1 MYAVVVREAGD
12 AEAITSSA
20 EHLEANV
27 IPAVRRAPGI
37 VSAVYMT
44 DGSGNALSVFVFE
57 TEEAARSAMDRMR
70 TAPRPGFIHVESVE
84 PWAVLAHFRSA
95 RS

>member
-12 AEAITSSA
+12 AEAISSSA

-44 DGSGNALSVFVFE
+44 DGSGRALSVFLFE
-57 TEEAARSAMDRMR
+57 NESVARGAMERIR
-70 TAPRPGFIHVESVE
+70 TAPRPGFIHVEGIALY
-84 PWAVLAHFRSA
+84 AVLAHF
-95 RS
+95 

>member
-1 MYAVVVREAGD
+1 MYAVVVHEAGD
-12 AEAITSSA
+12 AEAISA
-20 EHLEANV
+20 SAQHLEANV

-44 DGSGNALSVFVFE
+44 DGLGRALSLFLFE
-57 TEEAARSAMDRMR
+57 NEDAARGAVERIR

-84 PWAVLAHFRSA
+84 PFAVLAHF
-95 RS
+95 